1 MAKCPRSMVKQNCRY
16 DHIPILWKKMLS
28 YLCCNFYICV
38 KHLLTEILC
47 VIDENI
53 KQENLNQSRDLVS
66 DKPGYQKILHEF
78 WVDQEFP
85 KTNGSFLKMTIK
97 QIICTFDTAFNC
109 QRLLKDSS
117 FSSSIF
123 LLWDFSDSFLFF
135 YSSIKCLFTQSGQW
149 PHLTTLLHKKFSL

>member
-28 YLCCNFYICV
+28 YLCCNLYICV
-38 KHLLTEILC
+38 KQ
-47 VIDENI
+47 N
-53 KQENLNQSRDLVS
+53 
-66 DKPGYQKILHEF
+66 QKILHEF
-78 WVDQEFP
+78 WIDQKFP
-85 KTNGSFLKMTIK
+85 KTSGSFLKMTIK
-97 QIICTFDTAFNC
+97 LIICTFDTAINC